1 MFFSVLEDFEDK
13 VLDLSDYNEDE
24 TKAFLA
30 DIAEVRPIDIELL
43 KGQINLADEMPEIKS
58 EKKQDANTRKRKN
71 SSQGNTSKFDIRLK
85 CISFKAICSAQKVV
99 QPNQIFLSIL
109 DKYFSNRFSKATTN
123 Q

>member
-43 KGQINLADEMPEIKS
+43 KGQINLADERPEIES
-58 EKKQDANTRKRKN
+58 DKKQDVNTRKRKN
-71 SSQGNTSKFDIRLK
+71 SSQGNTGKFDIRLT
-85 CISFKAICSAQKVV
+85 CISFRSTCSG
-99 QPNQIFLSIL
+99 
-109 DKYFSNRFSKATTN
+109 
-123 Q
+123 